1 MSKTKNPEI
10 PVDVYAQFVRSLFN
24 DANTV
29 LLGAI
34 CQGLIATLVY
44 LRNGDVAFLILA
56 GLLLCAGLFRFNG
69 MIRFRSSNQ
78 ITDEK
83 SARHWERRYLIA
95 GGIHGFLLGVFCF
108 AAIYTYSDGYAEI
121 AAVSITLGSTMAIVG
136 RNYGSRTMV
145 IILATTMVLPIS
157 AALLLKGD
165 PHHFV
170 LGLFIIPF
178 FFTLIKMANHVRT
191 VLFTAI
197 SEQKYSKRI
206 AQQFDKALNTM
217 SHGLIMLGKDGRV
230 VVANSE
236 ATKVLNASSAEQL
249 HGRTLRALL
258 MRCVAA
264 GIIHRC
270 DHKSIEAMLTSAL
283 KDGRDRKMLV
293 ELANNRHFE
302 FSAREGRDE
311 LGVITF
317 EDVTGRIEAEEKIRY
332 MARFDNLTGLPN
344 RAYFCEIVNRTLA
357 GQQADS
363 LCGLVVIDL
372 DDFKHINDTHGHPVG
387 DGLIYSIGERL
398 SKHVTDTLKVS
409 RFGGD
414 EFMVFASNLPD
425 EAAMCAKLKEIF
437 SDLEADVDVAGHVLQ
452 IQASAGAVVSRVAD
466 ADVDGMIVKADL
478 ALYATKD
485 NGKNHWKL
493 FEESMDEAFRRRQTL
508 KSELRQAISRGQ
520 LRVAYQPIVGMNSMK
535 VEACES
541 LCRWD
546 HPDLGSVSPAEFIPL
561 AEEMGIITDITD
573 FMLERACAECTNWPT
588 NTRVSVNLSANDFRN
603 PNVVKMVCHAL
614 EKSGLDPARLEVEVT
629 ETAVLDDRSR
639 TRDYLN
645 DLKAL
650 GVSVALDDFGTG
662 YSSLSYLHDLP
673 LDKLK
678 IDRAFVMDITEN
690 ERSLDLLMGVL
701 QLSRQLGLKVTIEGI
716 ETFDQLQLLS
726 GIKISPDLLQG
737 FLFGAPLSASGVAVM
752 TRAVQPF
759 GKEIQTTNLEPVR
772 KPAAP
777 KAAQA

>member
-1 MSKTKNPEI
+1 MKRSKNPEI
-10 PVDVYAQFVRSLFN
+10 PVDVYVQFVRSLFN

-29 LLGAI
+29 LLGAF
-34 CQGLIATLVY
+34 CHGLIAAMVY
-44 LRNGDVAFLILA
+44 LRSGDVVFLALA
-56 GLLLCAGLFRFNG
+56 GLLFGAGLFRFNG
-69 MIRFRSSNQ
+69 MLKFRSSKG
-78 ITDEK
+78 ITDEA
-83 SARHWERRYLIA
+83 SAWRWEREYLLR
-95 GGIHGFLLGVFCF
+95 GGIQGFVLGAFCF
-108 AAIYTYSDGYAEI
+108 SAIYSNPNDYGEI
-121 AAVSITLGSTMAIVG
+121 AAVSVALGSTVAIVG
-136 RNYGSRTMV
+136 RNYGSRVMV
-145 IILATTMVLPIS
+145 MILSTTVVLPIS

-165 PHHFV
+165 FYHFV

-178 FFTLIKMANHVRT
+178 FFILIKMANHVRT
-191 VLFTAI
+191 VLFSAI

-206 AQQFDKALNTM
+206 AHQFDKALNTM

-230 VVANSE
+230 VVANAE
-236 ATKVLNASSAEQL
+236 AVKLLNAASAEQL

-264 GIIHRC
+264 GIIRRS
-270 DHKSIEAMLTSAL
+270 DHQSIEKMLTGAL
-283 KDGRDRKMLV
+283 KEGRDRKMLV
-293 ELANNRHFE
+293 EFANNRHFE

-332 MARFDNLTGLPN
+332 MARYDSLTGLPN
-344 RAYFCEIVNRTLA
+344 RAYFCEIVNRVLA
-357 GQQADS
+357 GQPADN
-363 LCGLVVIDL
+363 LCALAVLDL

-387 DGLIYSIGERL
+387 DGLIYAIGERL
-398 SKHVTDTLKVS
+398 SKHVDDNVKVS

-414 EFMVFASNLPD
+414 EFMVFVRNLPD
-425 EAAMCAKLKEIF
+425 EAAMCAKLEMIF
-437 SDLEADVDVAGHVLQ
+437 DDLAADVDVAGHVMQ
-452 IQASAGAVVSRVAD
+452 IQASAGAVVCRVAD

-485 NGKNHWKL
+485 SGKNHWKL
-493 FEESMDEAFRRRQTL
+493 FEASMDEAFRRKQTV

-520 LRVAYQPIVGMNSMK
+520 LRVAYQPIVGMKSMK

-546 HPDLGSVSPAEFIPL
+546 HPDLGAVSPAEFIPL
-561 AEEMGIITDITD
+561 AEEMGIVTDITE
-573 FMLERACAECTNWPT
+573 FMLERACLECMSWPE

-603 PNVVKMVCHAL
+603 PNIVKMVCAAL
-614 EKSGLDPARLEVEVT
+614 ENSGLAAERLEIEVT

-645 DLKAL
+645 NLKAL
-650 GVSVALDDFGTG
+650 GVSIALDDFGTG

-690 ERSLDLLMGVL
+690 KRSLDLLKGVL
-701 QLSRQLGLKVTIEGI
+701 HLSRQLGLKVTIEGV
-716 ETFDQLQLLS
+716 ETFEQLKVLS
-726 GIKISPDLLQG
+726 GTKISPDLLQG
-737 FLFGAPLSASGVAVM
+737 FLFGAPLSASGVAIM

-759 GKEIQTTNLEPVR
+759 GKELQETRQSPVR
-772 KPAAP
+772 KSAVR
-777 KAAQA
+777 KIAQA